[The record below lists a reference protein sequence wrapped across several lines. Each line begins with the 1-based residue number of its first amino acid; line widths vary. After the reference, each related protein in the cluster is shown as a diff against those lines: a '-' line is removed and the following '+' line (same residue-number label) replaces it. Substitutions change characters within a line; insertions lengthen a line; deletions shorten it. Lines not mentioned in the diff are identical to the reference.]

1 MSLKTTW
8 NFLAFIEKPI
18 EQRLPSSASCITG
31 AAISPETPF
40 SLSFKMA
47 HKAKSENQERFPTQ
61 YSAYREKLIKNFAII
76 HNHHGAQY
84 KLNLTNQIG

>member
-1 MSLKTTW
+1 
-8 NFLAFIEKPI
+8 
-18 EQRLPSSASCITG
+18 
-31 AAISPETPF
+31 
-40 SLSFKMA
+40 MA

-61 YSAYREKLIKNFAII
+61 YSAYREKLIKNFAIT